1 MKETE
6 HVKYLLNQ
14 GKKSKELEELGFSKS
29 VITRARR
36 QLRKGKAATKKK
48 APEQALRAETQV
60 ETPPESPATIAT
72 IWQKVQSMAN
82 DLRRIDSRIQDLSE
96 VMLLMAA
103 ARQLGTYRREICPY
117 QKDGLCT
124 LETWISEDEIPQGMG
139 EPVLVENEKPEWYIK
154 PSPFHCVMCT
164 TLLENRIDDIEDKAS
179 DDPLWGARYQITCN
193 SCGSKGWI
201 ATTIKCTKCGR
212 ETYWGWRPKKE

>member
-1 MKETE
+1 MKMSKQVE
-6 HVKYLLNQ
+6 HLLRQ
-14 GKKSKELEELGFSKS
+14 GHKPKELEELGFPKRS
-29 VITRARR
+29 ITRVRR
-36 QLRKGKAATKKK
+36 RLRKEKAASKTK
-48 APEQALRAETQV
+48 APEGSHQGETHLQI
-60 ETPPESPATIAT
+60 PPESPETMAT

-82 DLRRIDSRIQDLSE
+82 DLQRIDSLIQALSE
-96 VMLLMAA
+96 VKVLMAA
-103 ARQLGTYRREICPY
+103 ARRIGTYRREICPY
-117 QKDGLCT
+117 QKDGICT
-124 LETWISEDEIPQGMG
+124 LETWISEDEVPQGIS
-139 EPVLVENEKPEWYIK
+139 EPVLFENEKPEWYIK

-201 ATTIKCTKCGR
+201 ATAIKCTKCGR

>member
-1 MKETE
+1 MRRRLREEKATSE
-6 HVKYLLNQ
+6 
-14 GKKSKELEELGFSKS
+14 KK
-29 VITRARR
+29 VP
-36 QLRKGKAATKKK
+36 KG
-48 APEQALRAETQV
+48 APQV
-60 ETPPESPATIAT
+60 ENQLQTPPESPDRIAAVE
-72 IWQKVQSMAN
+72 QKLQSMAT
-82 DLRRIDSRIQDLSE
+82 DMQKVDSLVKSQSE
-96 VMLLMAA
+96 VTVLIAA
-103 ARQLGTYRREICPY
+103 AQQLGTYRREICPY

-124 LETWISEDEIPQGMG
+124 LETWISEDEIPQGIG

-164 TLLENRIDDIEDKAS
+164 SPLENRIDDIEDKAS

-201 ATTIKCTKCGR
+201 ATAIKCTKCGR